1 MKDSVTTFLQID
13 LQSLFG
19 TSNRNKKLDF
29 EKIHEHFNSRE
40 TEYLTG
46 ACVYSIKSP
55 DFDSSRFEAKIRV
68 IGYDLKVKNLPRS
81 QRVFKS
87 MNLSPTVSHVLS
99 IAIDCISRMDRFEK
113 LILMSNNT
121 SGFYD
126 LCKYLKDCGKKV
138 ELWSFQENYDP
149 ILEPIVDRHFI
160 DDDFCL
166 QKTNISVFGA
176 NDGPDS
182 FTFETDSTSTVE
194 AYK

>member
-1 MKDSVTTFLQID
+1 VRDSVTTFLQID

-29 EKIHEHFNSRE
+29 EKIHEYFSSRE

-46 ACVYSIKSP
+46 SCVYSVKSP

-81 QRVFKS
+81 SPRTFKS
-87 MNLSPTVSHVLS
+87 LTQPVSHVVS
-99 IAIDCISRMDRFEK
+99 IAIDCVSRMDRFDK
-113 LILMSNNT
+113 LILLSNNT

-126 LCKYLKDCGKKV
+126 LCKFLRDNGKKV
-138 ELWSFQENYDP
+138 ELWSFQENYDSV
-149 ILEPIVDRHFI
+149 LEPIVDRHFI

-182 FTFETDSTSTVE
+182 FNFDTDSTSTVE
-194 AYK
+194 AYR